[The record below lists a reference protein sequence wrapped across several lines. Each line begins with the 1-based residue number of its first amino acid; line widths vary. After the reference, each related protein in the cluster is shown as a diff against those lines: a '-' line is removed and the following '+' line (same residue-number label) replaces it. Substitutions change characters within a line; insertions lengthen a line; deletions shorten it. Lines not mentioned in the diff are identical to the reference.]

1 MLARLKGKVSEE
13 VINEITPAT
22 IKLAQEKLY
31 QEKQRRFRESY
42 KPIKNY
48 GSGIYNAKAATPKY
62 KPIGEPMSRDN
73 DTRNWVHDLP
83 GPEKK
88 YY

>member
-31 QEKQRRFRESY
+31 QEKQRRLRESY

-48 GSGIYNAKAATPKY
+48 GYGIYNAKAATPKY
-62 KPIGEPMSRDN
+62 KPIVEPIRRDN
-73 DTRNWVHDLP
+73 DTRNWVNDLP
-83 GPEKK
+83 GPDKE

>member
-31 QEKQRRFRESY
+31 QEKQRRFREFY

-48 GSGIYNAKAATPKY
+48 GYGITMQKLQRLNI
-62 KPIGEPMSRDN
+62 KPLVN
-73 DTRNWVHDLP
+73 L
-83 GPEKK
+83 
-88 YY
+88 